1 MELESGVEDKVVKT
15 IVKRRSH
22 TLQLDADEM
31 EKTFGSAFF
40 LAVMDEVNKSGDMAG
55 DMAGA
60 AALAA
65 AKSEDIQIR
74 CWWSNYSE
82 TFRIK
87 VSRPMTADELE
98 PKEPA

>member
-15 IVKRRSH
+15 IVKRRNH

-31 EKTFGSAFF
+31 AKKFKSRFF
-40 LAVMDEVNKSGDMAG
+40 LEVMDEVHQSGDKASA
-55 DMAGA
+55 D
-60 AALAA
+60 ALAN
-65 AKSEDIQIR
+65 AKPEDIQVE
-74 CWWSNYSE
+74 CWWSNHSE
-82 TFRIK
+82 TFHIK

>member
-1 MELESGVEDKVVKT
+1 MELESGFEDKVVQT

-31 EKTFGSAFF
+31 AKMFKSAFF
-40 LAVMDEVNKSGDMAG
+40 LAVLDEVIKSGDKAE
-55 DMAGA
+55 AN
-60 AALAA
+60 ALAT
-65 AKSEDIQIR
+65 AKSEDIKVE

-82 TFRIK
+82 TFHIK